1 MRSKLFTSPPCL
13 LHLTWGLL
21 HRGHSVSKRTTAW
34 RWCQFCRLQ
43 DEVWGLLLF
52 KTEKAMAPHSG
63 TLAWKIPWTEEPGGL
78 QSMGSLNL
86 PIYFW
91 LYWVFIAVWGV
102 FLVAASGDYS
112 PIVALGFS
120 VLWLLFQSTVS
131 IVVAHRLSCSIGCGI
146 IQDQGSNQCLLH
158 WQADS
163 LPLSHQGSPFYYF
176 LNLFKKK
183 KKKNTVLKFTYHTHQ
198 FIYFEE

>member
-1 MRSKLFTSPPCL
+1 MYPLCLIQVLNKHLLNKWITNFT
-13 LHLTWGLL
+13 GLY
-21 HRGHSVSKRTTAW
+21 
-34 RWCQFCRLQ
+34 
-43 DEVWGLLLF
+43 
-52 KTEKAMAPHSG
+52 
-63 TLAWKIPWTEEPGGL
+63 
-78 QSMGSLNL
+78 SLNICTAIKKNYL
-86 PIYFW
+86 FFW

-183 KKKNTVLKFTYHTHQ
+183 KKKHCVKSHISHPSIYLFWRVKSMPFHTFTMLYNHQ
-198 FIYFEE
+198 FI